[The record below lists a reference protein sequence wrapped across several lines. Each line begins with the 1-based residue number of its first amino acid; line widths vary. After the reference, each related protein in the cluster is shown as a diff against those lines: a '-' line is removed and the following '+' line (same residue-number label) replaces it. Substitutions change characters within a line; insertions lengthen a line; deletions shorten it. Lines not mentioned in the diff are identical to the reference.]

1 MPTATRRTA
10 KSTAPDKALV
20 PEGAHVAGA
29 WVKLVGLKTAPDLN
43 GEIAVILEV
52 DAEGILRVM
61 LDETCRVM
69 RVRPSNAQPVV
80 VVDP

>member
-1 MPTATRRTA
+1 MVRAWQMEPWQQQQQRQGVAAGSHR
-10 KSTAPDKALV
+10 KAV
-20 PEGAHVAGA
+20 
-29 WVKLVGLKTAPDLN
+29 
-43 GEIAVILEV
+43 AVILEV
-52 DAEGILRVM
+52 DDEGILRVM